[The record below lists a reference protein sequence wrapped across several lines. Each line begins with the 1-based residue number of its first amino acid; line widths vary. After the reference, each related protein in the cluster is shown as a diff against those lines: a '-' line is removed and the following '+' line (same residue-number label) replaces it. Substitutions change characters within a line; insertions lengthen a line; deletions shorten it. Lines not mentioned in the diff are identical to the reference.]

1 MPRRA
6 WSRYRAD
13 RAGMVGLV
21 ALGLCGLLALA
32 APLLASARG
41 LDVTR
46 ATGPLLAAPSLA
58 YPLGTDATGRSVLTL
73 VLWGA
78 RVSLLVGLIAALLS
92 TLVGASVGVLAAQL
106 GGLPGAALMRMTD
119 WFLVL
124 PALPLA
130 ITLATALGRGMQT
143 IVLVVGLTYW
153 PSTARLVRAQ
163 ALAIGGRGYLERARV
178 LGAGHWWQISRHILP
193 GVLPVVLASSTLM
206 VANAILLEAT
216 LAFLGLGDPN
226 NVSWGTMLRAA
237 LTSGAVTA
245 GAWWYL
251 LAPGLAIV
259 VVVLAFTLCGRA
271 VESALGPE
279 LTGR

>member
-1 MPRRA
+1 MT
-6 WSRYRAD
+6 
-13 RAGMVGLV
+13 GLAV
-21 ALGLCGLLALA
+21 LILCALLALC

-46 ATGPLLAAPSLA
+46 ASGPLLAGPSLA

-73 VLWGA
+73 ALWGA
-78 RVSLLVGLIAALLS
+78 RMSLLVGLVAALLS
-92 TLVGASVGVLAAQL
+92 TAVGAGVGVLAAQL
-106 GGLPGAALMRMTD
+106 GGLPGVALMRLTD

-130 ITLATALGRGMQT
+130 ITLATALGRGMLT
-143 IVLVVGLTYW
+143 IVLVVALTYW
-153 PSTARLVRAQ
+153 PSTARLVWAQ
-163 ALAIGGRGYLERARV
+163 ALAIGGRGYLERARA

-226 NVSWGTMLRAA
+226 HVSWGTMLRAA

-271 VESALGPE
+271 VEAALGPE